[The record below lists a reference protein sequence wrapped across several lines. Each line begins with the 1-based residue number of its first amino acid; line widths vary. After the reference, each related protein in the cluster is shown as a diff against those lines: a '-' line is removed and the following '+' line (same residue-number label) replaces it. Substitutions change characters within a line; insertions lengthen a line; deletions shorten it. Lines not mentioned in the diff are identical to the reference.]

1 MVDEELSQS
10 LQYTEIWKPIC
21 GDTTPALRAVD
32 YFLQLVD
39 VFYLRKAED
48 GGEKKADYLE
58 KWVWTVVEAGE
69 GKARWDAGSADVL
82 EVVASDCL
90 RIGAKAAAGIFG

>member
-1 MVDEELSQS
+1 M
-10 LQYTEIWKPIC
+10 
-21 GDTTPALRAVD
+21 PALRAVD
-32 YFLQLVD
+32 YFLQSVD
-39 VFYLRKAED
+39 MFYPRKVED

-58 KWVWTVVEAGE
+58 KRVGTVAEAGV
-69 GKARWDAGSADVL
+69 GKARRDAGSADVL